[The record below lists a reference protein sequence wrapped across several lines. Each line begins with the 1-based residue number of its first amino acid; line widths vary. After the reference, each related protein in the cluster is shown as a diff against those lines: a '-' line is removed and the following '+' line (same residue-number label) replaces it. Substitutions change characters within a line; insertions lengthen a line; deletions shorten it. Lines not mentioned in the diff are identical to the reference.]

1 MLSNFHVQTKQK
13 TSYFAM
19 AILLVS
25 VLFASCALPSLKFGS
40 ASIEMNIAIPQ
51 YMEKTARTDSSARF
65 IHPDAEKLVV
75 SIEASDM
82 DTATYTFAMTAGIN
96 TISIKNLS
104 PGENRKITVSLHNKK
119 TDGADQVLAK
129 NNKII
134 DIKAGPNNLSLV
146 LKPVHTDGSFKTN
159 ESKGILGLEIDNLS
173 NLAGKTQVYDFVIET
188 AGAYEIKAEFKDTNN
203 GGNFTF
209 SLNIYDGTGKKVTG
223 SNGIYNLKSGTY
235 FFVVSIPTGAISATF
250 TVEKTPYGSEH
261 NPILIASAEE
271 LKTIGTNSA
280 GKYYKQTADISLTS
294 DWTPISNFQGHY
306 DGDNFEITGLKIT
319 TAIEISYG
327 SYAGLFGMLTN
338 AEVKNVR
345 LIGVDITTPNGASIG
360 GLAGSVLSSSIE
372 NCHVSGKIT
381 VTNPNS
387 TLNVG
392 GLVGNLIGSTTIKKS
407 SSNTEIETTGK
418 IEDIPGTGGLVG
430 YVGGSA
436 APEIT
441 ESFSRGKI
449 TSNSN
454 AGGLVGATG
463 LSTSG
468 RLTVEKSFSAVA
480 IEIATNPK
488 AAFGGLIGL
497 ANATSNNTKINIKNS
512 YATGSI
518 SRGSDVDADIGG
530 FIGKINTGTTA
541 GYLGAIE
548 IQGSW
553 SSGDVGTTGNK
564 VGLFVGTVTGANAS
578 ASNSY
583 VQMPNTGGGEII
595 GNGSISGFTVNDNVA
610 KDQNSMLN
618 LTASNLG
625 DSDNEIWKDGLEYNY
640 PYLNWQ
646 DSFTVDQG
654 KPWEA
659 PIPTPTP

>member
-1 MLSNFHVQTKQK
+1 VLSNFHVQIKQK
-13 TSYFAM
+13 TSYLAM

-25 VLFASCALPSLKFGS
+25 VLFASCVLPSLKLGS
-40 ASIEMNIAIPQ
+40 ASIKMNIAIPQ

-75 SIEASDM
+75 TIEASDM
-82 DTATYTFAMTAGIN
+82 DTATYTFAMTPGIN
-96 TISIKNLS
+96 TISINKLA
-104 PGENRKITVSLHNKK
+104 PGENRTITVALYNKN

-129 NNKII
+129 NNKIV
-134 DIKAGPNNLSLV
+134 DIKAGQNILAFV
-146 LKPVHTDGSFKTN
+146 LAPVHTDDSFEAVSSPNDLK
-159 ESKGILGLEIDNLS
+159 LEIDDLTD
-173 NLAGKTQVYDFVIET
+173 LAGKTQVYDFEIKE
-188 AGAYEIKAEFKDTNN
+188 AGDYKIKAEFNN
-203 GGNFTF
+203 GNG
-209 SLNIYDGTGKKVTG
+209 SSAYSPNIYDETGKKVTG
-223 SNGIYNLKSGTY
+223 SNGIYNLKSGKY
-235 FFVVSIPTGAISATF
+235 FFVVSIPTGVTEATSATF

-280 GKYYKQTADISLTS
+280 GKYYKQTANIDLLNEEN
-294 DWTPISNFQGHY
+294 WTPISTFKGHY
-306 DGDNFEITGLKIT
+306 DGDNFEIKGLKIT
-319 TAIEISYG
+319 TETEV

-418 IEDIPGTGGLVG
+418 IETTSGTGGLVG

-441 ESFSRGKI
+441 ESFSLGNI
-449 TSNSN
+449 TSNIN
-454 AGGLVGATG
+454 AGGLIGATG

-468 RLTVEKSFSAVA
+468 RLTVEKSFSAV
-480 IEIATNPK
+480 EIKVADNSN
-488 AAFGGLIGL
+488 AQFGGLIGL
-497 ANATSNNTKINIKNS
+497 ANATSNASINIKNS

-518 SRGSDVDADIGG
+518 TKGNAGSAEIGG
-530 FIGKINTGTTA
+530 FIGKISGT
-541 GYLGAIE
+541 IE

-553 SSGDVGTTGNK
+553 SLGDVGDTGDT
-564 VGLFVGTVTGANAS
+564 VGLFVGTVDGTGTKT

-595 GNGSISGFTVNDNVA
+595 GNGSISGFTANDNVA

-625 DSDNEIWKDGLEYNY
+625 DSESHVWNSGSEGKY

-646 DSFTVDQG
+646 DSFTE
-654 KPWEA
+654 PWEA
-659 PIPTPTP
+659 PIPRPS

>member
-1 MLSNFHVQTKQK
+1 
-13 TSYFAM
+13 
-19 AILLVS
+19 
-25 VLFASCALPSLKFGS
+25 
-40 ASIEMNIAIPQ
+40 
-51 YMEKTARTDSSARF
+51 
-65 IHPDAEKLVV
+65 
-75 SIEASDM
+75 
-82 DTATYTFAMTAGIN
+82 
-96 TISIKNLS
+96 
-104 PGENRKITVSLHNKK
+104 
-119 TDGADQVLAK
+119 
-129 NNKII
+129 
-134 DIKAGPNNLSLV
+134 
-146 LKPVHTDGSFKTN
+146 
-159 ESKGILGLEIDNLS
+159 
-173 NLAGKTQVYDFVIET
+173 VIET

-209 SLNIYDGTGKKVTG
+209 SLNIYDEAGKKVTR
-223 SNGIYNLKSGTY
+223 SNGIYNLKSGKY
-235 FFVVSIPTGAISATF
+235 FFVVSIPENATNATF
-250 TVEKTPYGSEH
+250 TVKKVEDPEPDGTQN
-261 NPILIASAEE
+261 NPFLIASASDLENIRNNNE
-271 LKTIGTNSA
+271 N
-280 GKYYKQTADISLTS
+280 KYYKQIANIDFSNEEN
-294 DWTPISNFQGHY
+294 WTPISTFKGHY
-306 DGDNFEITGLKIT
+306 DGDNFEIKGLKIT
-319 TAIEISYG
+319 TETEV

-468 RLTVEKSFSAVA
+468 RLTVEKSFSAV
-480 IEIATNPK
+480 EIKVADNSN
-488 AAFGGLIGL
+488 AQFGGLIGL
-497 ANATSNNTKINIKNS
+497 ANATSNASINIKNS

-610 KDQNSMLN
+610 KTQNEMLK
-618 LTASNLG
+618 LKASDPTGNEDDLG
-625 DSDNEIWKDGLEYNY
+625 DSSIWVDGSSTDPKNY
-640 PYLNWQ
+640 PYLKWQ
-646 DSFTVDQG
+646 DSFTE
-654 KPWEA
+654 PWEA
-659 PIPTPTP
+659 PIPSLTP